1 MGVDS
6 RATTL
11 NPFAKTYLTSESR
24 ESDWG
29 QPPASGYYLTSDGHH
44 VTGAP
49 IVAEFVPS
57 PDPDIVAFEEMR
69 LLSEFRTWEAA
80 TDEDWLNFEKRL
92 EQ

>member
-11 NPFAKTYLTSESR
+11 DPLATTYVTSESR

-44 VTGAP
+44 LTGAP
-49 IVAEFVPS
+49 IGTGFVPS
-57 PDPDIVAFEEMR
+57 PDPDIATFEEMR
-69 LLSEFRTWEAA
+69 LLSEFQAWEAA
-80 TDEDWLNFEKRL
+80 SDEDWLNFEKRL
-92 EQ
+92 EP